1 MISVIG
7 AIAQA
12 ITGRTKLPQHTCL
25 FYRKDGYSVGSVQL
39 DLILDEQHSK
49 DAMVTE
55 NPLQDGRA
63 ISDGIYLELREGTL
77 TGLVSNHS
85 LKHAQTPD
93 EQNRTA
99 QYLLEQSKSVT
110 LENRARQ
117 AWEDLKAVMDAKQ
130 TVTIVTALEVY
141 ENVAITHIETTRD
154 GDTGDALAIQIG
166 FRQVQTVQ
174 LREDKVSA
182 QVQPSDMESSINR
195 AAAVGTDGGQQVG
208 AQPSPQDM
216 EQLVQGVQ

>member
-12 ITGRTKLPQHTCL
+12 ITGRMELPQHTCL
-25 FYRKDGYSVGSVQL
+25 FYRKDGYSVGAVEL
-39 DLILDEQHSK
+39 DIILDENHSK
-49 DAMVTE
+49 DAQVTE

-85 LKHAQTPD
+85 LKHATPPD
-93 EQNRTA
+93 VQNA
-99 QYLLEQSKSVT
+99 DSLLDQAKGYT

>member
-12 ITGRTKLPQHTCL
+12 ITGRMELPQHTCL
-25 FYRKDGYSVGSVQL
+25 FYRKDGYSVGAVEL
-39 DLILDEQHSK
+39 DIILDENHSK
-49 DAMVTE
+49 DAQVTE

-63 ISDGIYLELREGTL
+63 VSDGIYLELREGTL

-85 LKHAQTPD
+85 LKHATPPD
-93 EQNRTA
+93 VQNA
-99 QYLLEQSKSVT
+99 DSLLDQAKGYT

>member
-12 ITGRTKLPQHTCL
+12 IAGRMELPQHTCL
-25 FYRKDGYSVGSVQL
+25 FYRKDGYSVGAVEL
-39 DLILDEQHSK
+39 DIILDENHSK
-49 DAMVTE
+49 DAQVTE

-85 LKHAQTPD
+85 LKHATPPD
-93 EQNRTA
+93 VQNA
-99 QYLLEQSKSVT
+99 DSLLDQAKGYT